1 MGFSRLKQALASL
14 SARGAR
20 RRRGQAE
27 SQPPRAP
34 AGRLWGTLVLVAGTV
49 AAGHA
54 QAGFDRRALIE
65 LGSSVL
71 RIESQEDS
79 GRMQV
84 GSGVVIAKERV
95 VTNCHVT
102 RKAKSITVVQAG
114 SRWPVQAQT
123 VDAERDLCLLQ
134 VPDLPHKPVALG
146 KAGSLREGQELAAL
160 GYTGGPAL
168 RISGGS
174 VVGLHHWGGNLV
186 IQCSNGFSSGAS
198 GGGLFDEEG
207 RLVGI
212 LTFRLPGGRANYYA
226 MPVEWLP
233 APEQAQSRAVDVKP
247 HEGQGFWQ
255 GPITTL
261 PHFLQA
267 AAMESAGQWD
277 ALLQLAERWTREDGA
292 DAEPLYLRALAH
304 ARLGR
309 DEAAVQS
316 WQRSL
321 TVDPGFSR
329 SWAALAELYHR
340 SGQVQQAQQAMAS
353 LSRLNPALARDVT
366 DKLAAEAPLPAQHA
380 AARP

>member
-1 MGFSRLKQALASL
+1 MQAV
-14 SARGAR
+14 
-20 RRRGQAE
+20 
-27 SQPPRAP
+27 PVP
-34 AGRLWGTLVLVAGTV
+34 AGRLWGTLVLAAGTV
-49 AAGHA
+49 AAGPA
-54 QAGFDRRALIE
+54 QADFDRRSLIE
-65 LGSSVL
+65 LGGSVL

-102 RKAKSITVVQAG
+102 RRAKSITVVQAG

-123 VDAERDLCLLQ
+123 VDAEHDLCLLQ
-134 VPDLPHKPVALG
+134 VPELPHKPVALG
-146 KAGSLREGQELAAL
+146 KAGSLREGQDLAAL

-174 VVGLHHWGGNLV
+174 VVALHQWDGSQV

-198 GGGLFDEEG
+198 GGGLFDEQG

-212 LTFRLPGGRANYYA
+212 LTFRLPGGRSNYYA

-233 APEQAQSRAVDVKP
+233 AAEQAQARAVDVKP
-247 HEGQGFWQ
+247 HDGQGFWQ
-255 GPITTL
+255 GPVNTL
-261 PHFLQA
+261 PNFLQA

-277 ALLQLAERWTREDGA
+277 ALLQLTERWMREDAA
-292 DAEPLYLRALAH
+292 DAEPLYLRALAN
-304 ARLGR
+304 ANLGR
-309 DEAAVQS
+309 DEAASQT

-321 TVDPGFSR
+321 TVNPGFSR

-340 SGQVQQAQQAMAS
+340 SGQAQQEQQALAS
-353 LSRLNPALARDVT
+353 LNRLNPALARETTEKLGT
-366 DKLAAEAPLPAQHA
+366 DAPLPAQHA
-380 AARP
+380 AAAP